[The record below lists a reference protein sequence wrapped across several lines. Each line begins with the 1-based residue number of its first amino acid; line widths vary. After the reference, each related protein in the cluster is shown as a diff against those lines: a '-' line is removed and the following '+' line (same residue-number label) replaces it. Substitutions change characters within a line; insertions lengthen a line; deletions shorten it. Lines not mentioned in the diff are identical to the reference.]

1 MPMHVRFRAAAVA
14 AGLGMLLAACQ
25 SSVPQAQN
33 FPNQRQFIVMSMAQ
47 WQVLADWT
55 VTQLGPSLPAN
66 RRINVHASSATA
78 FSKSY
83 AQFLATALV
92 HRGFV
97 VGPGDGVPTMHFN
110 VQVVDHGYI
119 AAAPLTFS
127 LAGTLAGASTWV
139 AFNNATKV
147 VPLGAPPI
155 GLAIGAMADA
165 HRMFLPQ
172 PTDSEIV
179 VTTSL
184 GNGAERYA
192 GRSDVFYISGSDR
205 AEYESGGDADGDIL
219 VSQANR

>member
-1 MPMHVRFRAAAVA
+1 MRLWFRAAAA
-14 AGLGMLLAACQ
+14 AVGLGVLLSGCQ
-25 SSVPQAQN
+25 SSVPQAEN

-47 WQVLADWT
+47 WQILANWT

-66 RRINVHASSATA
+66 RRVNVHASSVTP
-78 FSKSY
+78 FSRAY

-92 HRGFV
+92 HHGYV
-97 VGPGDGVPTMHFN
+97 VGPGDGVATVHFS
-110 VQVVDHGYI
+110 VQVVDHGYF

-184 GNGAERYA
+184 GNGEQRYA
-192 GRSDVFYISGSDR
+192 GRSDVFYISGADR
-205 AEYESGGDADGDIL
+205 SEYESGGDADADLL
-219 VSQANR
+219 VSQANH